1 MSRMEPVNRV
11 FLDTEFTGLHQR
23 AGLISVGLAS
33 EQGRVFYAE
42 LTDYDRSET
51 GDWVAAHV
59 LPLLSVNLP
68 PAHNVSSS
76 SDVFCQ
82 GTKGEVANA
91 LRRWLAPFGG
101 KNSVEVWADV
111 LAWDWVLFCE
121 LFGGPFG
128 LPEQIHYIPRD
139 LSTLL
144 ALRDIDPDTT
154 REDLGQVTWSHPA
167 LHLKKHHAL
176 YDALLEKAV
185 FERLN
190 ST

>member
-1 MSRMEPVNRV
+1 MNRV

-121 LFGGPFG
+121 MFGGPFG